1 MILQGTLVNMAAVAI
16 GCGAGLVIG
25 KGIPERASDNLQKG
39 LGLCTLYIGISGA
52 LVDVQILAVVLS
64 MAVGALIGGLA
75 DLDGM
80 LRRLGDMIQEKMK
93 MGGKSSVSD
102 AFVSAS
108 LLFCVGAMSIVG
120 SIQSGLG
127 DHGTIY
133 TKSLLDGV
141 MAVVFTSRFGFGVI
155 FSCGAILVYQGFFE
169 ILASVV
175 GPYMTDPLTAL
186 IACVGSIII
195 AGLGLNMIGAAKIKV
210 MNLVPA
216 IFDAV
221 PVYYLF
227 EWIAKLNA

>member
-1 MILQGTLVNMAAVAI
+1 MILQGTLINMATVAL
-16 GCGAGLVIG
+16 GTGLGLIIG
-25 KGIPERASDNLQKG
+25 KGIPERVSDLLQKA

-52 LVDVQILAVVLS
+52 LVDTEILAVIIS
-64 MAVGALIGGLA
+64 IAIGAVIGGVL
-75 DLDGM
+75 DLDAA
-80 LRRLGDMIQEKMK
+80 LRRLGDKIQEKLK
-93 MGGKSSVSD
+93 TKGESSVSD

-133 TKSLLDGV
+133 TKALLDGLL
-141 MAVVFTSRFGFGVI
+141 AVVFASRLGFGVI
-155 FSCGAILVYQGFFE
+155 FSCAAIFIYQGFFE
-169 ILASVV
+169 LLASVV
-175 GPYMTDPLTAL
+175 GPYMTAPLTAL

-216 IFDAV
+216 IFISI
-221 PVYYLF
+221 PIYYIYEFLS
-227 EWIAKLNA
+227 KLI